1 MERKWL
7 PVSAVALVSM
17 LAGVF
22 VFQLLL
28 SSSTENSSPP
38 APPQMALQAI
48 PLEGLQGQESLLGDW
63 QGDFLVVNLWA
74 PWCVPCRR
82 EVPALIEFQKA
93 YADRGVKVLGIA
105 FDGKDQVQQF
115 AEEYQINYPLFL
127 AGNRI
132 SMYNAAFGNPS
143 GALPFTALLDRNLKI
158 LFQHNGEVSL
168 EQLRQQ
174 LEQAL

>member
-1 MERKWL
+1 MKRKWL
-7 PVSAVALVSM
+7 PVAAVALVSM

-22 VFQLLL
+22 VFQLL
-28 SSSTENSSPP
+28 SSTATENSPPP
-38 APPQMALQAI
+38 APPQIALQGI
-48 PLEGLQGQESLLGDW
+48 PLKDLQGRESRLGDW
-63 QGDFLVVNLWA
+63 QGKLLVINLWA
-74 PWCVPCRR
+74 PWCLPCRR

-93 YADRGVKVLGIA
+93 YADQGVRVLGIA

-127 AGNRI
+127 AENRI
-132 SMYNAAFGNPS
+132 PMYNAAFGNPS

-158 LFQHNGEVSL
+158 LFQHNGAVSF

-174 LEQAL
+174 LEQTL